1 MQSKH
6 DPSALVSRNSPLPN
20 TRNTKYLSPLKKYR
34 IGIVGATGAVGQEII
49 RLLEKREF
57 PVTEARLLASARS
70 AGREI
75 QACGNL
81 EIVQETTA
89 DSFKGLDIAIFSAG
103 SQNSLQF
110 AELARRQGCVVIDN
124 SSAFRMDADVPL
136 IIPEINAD
144 EIEKHRGIIANPNCS
159 TAVALMGLHPLHKRF
174 GLKRFIASTY
184 QAVSGAGA
192 AGAEELDQQA
202 RAALGVE
209 KTEPKSDS
217 IFPHAIAYNLIPHI
231 DDFREDGYTKEELK
245 MRNESRKILD
255 LPSLKISCTCV
266 RVPVYRAH
274 SISINA
280 EFESAVNV
288 PDARDALENSPGV
301 ELWDLPNA
309 QRYPMPIDY
318 TEKEAC
324 GVGRIR
330 VDHALKNGL
339 ALWVVGDQLW
349 KGAALNALQIAEVL
363 IERKCLRFM

>member
-1 MQSKH
+1 
-6 DPSALVSRNSPLPN
+6 
-20 TRNTKYLSPLKKYR
+20 LKKYR

-57 PVTEARLLASARS
+57 PVAEARLLASARS

-81 EIVQETTA
+81 ETVRETSA
-89 DSFKGLDIAIFSAG
+89 EAFNGLDMAIFSSG
-103 SQNSLQF
+103 SQSSQEF
-110 AELARRQGCVVIDN
+110 AEIARRQGCVVIDN

-136 IIPEINAD
+136 VVPEINGDAL
-144 EIEKHRGIIANPNCS
+144 ETHRGLIANPNCS
-159 TAVALMGLHPLHKRF
+159 TAVALMGLYPLHKRF

-192 AGAEELDQQA
+192 AGVAELNDQTKKVLAEEPH
-202 RAALGVE
+202 
-209 KTEPKSDS
+209 EPNPDS
-217 IFPHAIAYNLIPHI
+217 IFPHPIAYNLIPHI

-245 MRNESRKILD
+245 MSNESRKILGQ
-255 LPSLKISCTCV
+255 PQLKVSCTCV

-280 EFESAVNV
+280 EFEAPVNV
-288 PDARDALENSPGV
+288 PEAKEALEDFSGV

-309 QRYPMPIDY
+309 LRYPMPINY
-318 TEKEAC
+318 TEKEVC

-330 VDHALKNGL
+330 VDHALTHGL
-339 ALWVVGDQLW
+339 AIWVVGDQLW
-349 KGAALNALQIAEVL
+349 KGAALNAIQIAEHLVK
-363 IERKCLRFM
+363 RNWLRFM

>member
-1 MQSKH
+1 M
-6 DPSALVSRNSPLPN
+6 
-20 TRNTKYLSPLKKYR
+20 KKYR

-57 PVTEARLLASARS
+57 PVAEARLLASARS

-81 EIVQETTA
+81 ETVREISAEA
-89 DSFKGLDIAIFSAG
+89 FNGLDMAIFSSG
-103 SQNSLQF
+103 SQSSQEF
-110 AELARRQGCVVIDN
+110 AEIARRQGCVVIDN

-136 IIPEINAD
+136 VVPEINGDAL
-144 EIEKHRGIIANPNCS
+144 ETHRGLIANPNCS
-159 TAVALMGLHPLHKRF
+159 TAVALMGLYPLHKRF

-192 AGAEELDQQA
+192 AGVAELNDQTKTVLAEEPH
-202 RAALGVE
+202 
-209 KTEPKSDS
+209 EPKPDS
-217 IFPHAIAYNLIPHI
+217 IFPHPIAYNLIPHI

-245 MRNESRKILD
+245 MSNESRKILGQ
-255 LPSLKISCTCV
+255 PQLKVSCTCV

-280 EFESAVNV
+280 EFEAPVNV
-288 PDARDALENSPGV
+288 PDAKEALEDFSGV

-309 QRYPMPIDY
+309 LRYPMPINY
-318 TEKEAC
+318 TEKEVC

-330 VDHALKNGL
+330 VDHALTHGL
-339 ALWVVGDQLW
+339 AIWVVGDQLW
-349 KGAALNALQIAEVL
+349 KGAALNAIQIAEHLVK
-363 IERKCLRFM
+363 RNWLRFM

>member
-1 MQSKH
+1 M
-6 DPSALVSRNSPLPN
+6 
-20 TRNTKYLSPLKKYR
+20 KKYR

-57 PVTEARLLASARS
+57 PVAEARLLASARS

-81 EIVQETTA
+81 ETVRETSA
-89 DSFKGLDIAIFSAG
+89 EAFNGLDMAIFSSG
-103 SQNSLQF
+103 SQSSQEF
-110 AELARRQGCVVIDN
+110 AEVARRQGCVVIDN

-136 IIPEINAD
+136 VVPEINGDAL
-144 EIEKHRGIIANPNCS
+144 ETHRGLIANPNCS
-159 TAVALMGLHPLHKRF
+159 TAVALMGLYPLHKRF

-192 AGAEELDQQA
+192 AGVAELNDQTKTVLAEEPH
-202 RAALGVE
+202 
-209 KTEPKSDS
+209 EPNPDS
-217 IFPHAIAYNLIPHI
+217 IFPHPIAYNLIPHI

-245 MRNESRKILD
+245 MSNESRKILGQ
-255 LPSLKISCTCV
+255 PQLKVSCTCV

-280 EFESAVNV
+280 EFEAPVNV
-288 PDARDALENSPGV
+288 PDAKEALEDFSGV

-309 QRYPMPIDY
+309 LRYPMPINY
-318 TEKEAC
+318 TEKEVC

-330 VDHALKNGL
+330 VDHALTNGL
-339 ALWVVGDQLW
+339 AIWVVGDQLW
-349 KGAALNALQIAEVL
+349 KGAALNAIQIAEHLVK
-363 IERKCLRFM
+363 RNWLRFM

>member
-1 MQSKH
+1 M
-6 DPSALVSRNSPLPN
+6 
-20 TRNTKYLSPLKKYR
+20 KKYR

-57 PVTEARLLASARS
+57 PVAEARLLASARS

-81 EIVQETTA
+81 ETVRETSA
-89 DSFKGLDIAIFSAG
+89 EAFNGLDMAIFSSG
-103 SQNSLQF
+103 SQSSKEF
-110 AELARRQGCVVIDN
+110 AEVARRQGCVVIDN

-136 IIPEINAD
+136 VVPEINGDAL
-144 EIEKHRGIIANPNCS
+144 ETHRGIIANPNCS
-159 TAVALMGLHPLHKRF
+159 TAVALMGLYPLHKRF

-192 AGAEELDQQA
+192 AGVAELNDQTKTVLAEEPH
-202 RAALGVE
+202 
-209 KTEPKSDS
+209 EPNADS
-217 IFPHAIAYNLIPHI
+217 IFPHPIAYNLIPHI

-245 MRNESRKILD
+245 MSNESRKILGQ
-255 LPSLKISCTCV
+255 PQLKVSCTCV

-280 EFESAVNV
+280 EFEAPVNV
-288 PDARDALENSPGV
+288 PDAKEALEDFSGV

-309 QRYPMPIDY
+309 LRYPMPINY
-318 TEKEAC
+318 TEKEVC

-330 VDHALKNGL
+330 VDHALTHGL
-339 ALWVVGDQLW
+339 AIWVVGDQLW
-349 KGAALNALQIAEVL
+349 KGAALNAIQIAEHLVK
-363 IERKCLRFM
+363 RNWLRFM

>member
-1 MQSKH
+1 M
-6 DPSALVSRNSPLPN
+6 
-20 TRNTKYLSPLKKYR
+20 KKYR

-57 PVTEARLLASARS
+57 PVAEARLLASARS

-81 EIVQETTA
+81 ETVRETSA
-89 DSFKGLDIAIFSAG
+89 EAFNGLDMAIFSSG
-103 SQNSLQF
+103 SQSSQEF
-110 AELARRQGCVVIDN
+110 AEVARRQGCVVIDN

-136 IIPEINAD
+136 VVPEINGDAL
-144 EIEKHRGIIANPNCS
+144 ETHRGIIANPNCS
-159 TAVALMGLHPLHKRF
+159 TAVALMGLYPLHKRF

-192 AGAEELDQQA
+192 AGVAELNDQTKTVLAEEPH
-202 RAALGVE
+202 
-209 KTEPKSDS
+209 EPNPDS
-217 IFPHAIAYNLIPHI
+217 IFPHPIAYNLIPHI

-245 MRNESRKILD
+245 MSNESRKILGQ
-255 LPSLKISCTCV
+255 PQLKVSCTCV

-280 EFESAVNV
+280 EFEAPVNV
-288 PDARDALENSPGV
+288 PDAKEALEDFSGV

-309 QRYPMPIDY
+309 LRYPMPINY
-318 TEKEAC
+318 TEKEVC

-330 VDHALKNGL
+330 VDHALTHGL
-339 ALWVVGDQLW
+339 AIWVVGDQLW
-349 KGAALNALQIAEVL
+349 KGAALNAIQIAEHLVK
-363 IERKCLRFM
+363 RNWLRFM

>member
-1 MQSKH
+1 M
-6 DPSALVSRNSPLPN
+6 
-20 TRNTKYLSPLKKYR
+20 KKYR

-57 PVTEARLLASARS
+57 PVAEARLLASARS

-81 EIVQETTA
+81 ETVRETSA
-89 DSFKGLDIAIFSAG
+89 EAFNGLDMAIFSSG
-103 SQNSLQF
+103 SQSSQEF
-110 AELARRQGCVVIDN
+110 AEVARRQGCVVIDN

-136 IIPEINAD
+136 VVPEINGDAL
-144 EIEKHRGIIANPNCS
+144 ETHRGLIANPNCS
-159 TAVALMGLHPLHKRF
+159 TAVALMGLYPLHKRF

-192 AGAEELDQQA
+192 AGVAELNDQTKTVLAEEPH
-202 RAALGVE
+202 
-209 KTEPKSDS
+209 EPNPDS
-217 IFPHAIAYNLIPHI
+217 IFPHPIAYNLIPHI

-245 MRNESRKILD
+245 MSNESRKILGQ
-255 LPSLKISCTCV
+255 PQLKVSCTCV

-280 EFESAVNV
+280 EFEAPVNV
-288 PDARDALENSPGV
+288 PDAKEALEDFSGV

-309 QRYPMPIDY
+309 LRYPMPINY
-318 TEKEAC
+318 TEKEVC

-330 VDHALKNGL
+330 VDHALTHGL
-339 ALWVVGDQLW
+339 AIWVVGDQLW
-349 KGAALNALQIAEVL
+349 KGAALNAIQIAEHLVK
-363 IERKCLRFM
+363 RNWLRFM

>member
-1 MQSKH
+1 M
-6 DPSALVSRNSPLPN
+6 
-20 TRNTKYLSPLKKYR
+20 R
-34 IGIVGATGAVGQEII
+34 IGIVGARVPLAKNDSLA
-49 RLLEKREF
+49 RKREF
-57 PVTEARLLASARS
+57 PVAEARLLASARS

-110 AELARRQGCVVIDN
+110 AEVARRQGCVVIDN

-192 AGAEELDQQA
+192 AGAEELDQQT
-202 RAALGVE
+202 RAMLGE
-209 KTEPKSDS
+209 DKTEPKSDS

-309 QRYPMPIDY
+309 LRYPMPIDY